1 VHIFSSCVRALIF
14 TSKRCGWLLCSARR
28 IEEFME
34 EPRSCLVGP
43 AAAAANKG
51 QIMSLGE
58 K

>member
-1 VHIFSSCVRALIF
+1 MLGIFLCVRALIF
-14 TSKRCGWLLCSARR
+14 TSKCCGWLLCARR

-43 AAAAANKG
+43 AAATANKG